1 MEVCLKKKTLESL
14 HSLKVLIL
22 LDVWRNLIQI
32 SVSLKWQIFLENLCP
47 NLGLVS
53 PRVLG
58 GGFPS
63 NQSIVENEL
72 CKRLWPF
79 PLTIFKTP
87 SVRLN
92 NHFKNQAGNKTFSSW
107 KEDISTTQQPQF
119 FFFLAQGF
127 GGYFLLL
134 TYVLF
139 CFFFSCSLKKFMLT
153 KGFMRSD
160 SFSFGSFLS
169 MF

>member
-119 FFFLAQGF
+119 FFFFSSRFWRLFPAVNLRF
-127 GGYFLLL
+127 VLFFFLL
-134 TYVLF
+134 
-139 CFFFSCSLKKFMLT
+139 
-153 KGFMRSD
+153 
-160 SFSFGSFLS
+160 
-169 MF
+169 